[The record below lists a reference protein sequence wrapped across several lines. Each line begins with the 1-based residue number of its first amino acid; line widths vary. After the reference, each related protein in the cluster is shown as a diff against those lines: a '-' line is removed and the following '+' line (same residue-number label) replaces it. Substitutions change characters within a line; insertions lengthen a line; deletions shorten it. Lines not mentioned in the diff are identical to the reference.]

1 MVGLLLLASCKT
13 DYENLPTFS
22 AHKQLQV
29 VILTPAGSNHPQEY
43 DSKTKTFVSTQ
54 EAGLPAKINFLPLP
68 GNLGFIPSTAI
79 KHSGNNENEPLAA
92 LVLAESVPSGTVMEV
107 IPLGTLA
114 LNIAGEARY
123 IIIATPS
130 RPTDQILAA
139 TDFNEFVT
147 KYPAAKEIIQ
157 KWFLYHNP
165 NQKTRLLGWKNDNE
179 TEDLIRRWLK

>member
-1 MVGLLLLASCKT
+1 MLITACKT
-13 DYENLPTFS
+13 DYGNLPAFS
-22 AHKQLQV
+22 ERKQLQV

-43 DSKTKTFVSTQ
+43 DYKTKTFISKQ
-54 EAGLPAKINFLPLP
+54 EAGLPEKINFLPLP

-79 KHSGNNENEPLAA
+79 KPAENSETEPLTA
-92 LVLAESVPSGTVMEV
+92 LVLAESAATGTVMEV

-114 LNIAGEARY
+114 LNIAGETRY
-123 IIIATPS
+123 IVVATPA
-130 RPTDQILAA
+130 RPSDQVIAA
-139 TDFNEFVT
+139 TDFTEFNT

-165 NQKTRLLGWKNDNE
+165 NQKTRLIGWKNDKE